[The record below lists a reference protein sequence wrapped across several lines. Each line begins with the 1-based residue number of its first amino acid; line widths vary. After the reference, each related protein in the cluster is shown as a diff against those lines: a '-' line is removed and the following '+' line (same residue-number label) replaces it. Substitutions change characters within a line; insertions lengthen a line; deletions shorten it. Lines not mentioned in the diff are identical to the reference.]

1 MSNFLQTRGM
11 LAKLLAT
18 ENLIVEHDSSAAT
31 ASFNTDTRV
40 LKLPVLKTE
49 NENVYNMFV
58 AHECAHA
65 LEPPQYWK
73 DDIPKGVSFD
83 FVNVIEDVRI
93 ERFIQDKFPGLR
105 SDFSK
110 GYDALNQD
118 DFFQILDKDLSKFS
132 FIDRI
137 NLHFKLGSRALVP
150 FTEEELTYVK
160 AVDEADTWQKV
171 LLVSQLITDYVNDK
185 AKTED
190 QQPQLVEQP
199 GNTDQSENQSSQ
211 SSSQSNS
218 DSSDDSDEDGD
229 DQQGESEEEEI
240 IRGFEQPNELK
251 SETQRAF
258 DEALEDLTDKSN
270 RSRNEI
276 IYATLGKINL
286 DELIVPIEVV
296 RETTIPPQSTSHIP
310 EERDRLHKYLSQI
323 KGDVNHMVQQFEM
336 KKSAD
341 AYARASQHKTGV
353 LNTNLLHNYKINDDL
368 FLRQTVT
375 PEGKCHGMVM
385 FLDWSG
391 SMAEISFSTVKQIIV
406 LAQFCRK
413 VQIPFDVYLFTSSR
427 TDRDLLLDDFSRAGT
442 LAHEVVG
449 LTQVLT
455 SKANKKQME
464 EDMFHLWCA
473 GKITNNYRAEHYLPC
488 SPYFTMGGTPLNN
501 ALFIVPELIKQF
513 RAKTGA
519 QKVSFVCITDGES
532 APSQYY
538 TKRTRYN
545 GEEEITLSYPYWEKL
560 MIRSGANVFPIDS
573 DNRGTNDVVRWLRT
587 QLTDVA
593 ITNIFLGKLAK
604 SASHLC
610 YNNVRL
616 DERKFKKDGCYA
628 TEADTW
634 PLIGVVNPNS
644 FGDAQDEIVVEDGAT
659 KFKIK
664 SALAKM
670 LKSKQSSRVI
680 LTQLVSQFS

>member
-18 ENLIVEHDSSAAT
+18 ENLIVEHDSSAST

-65 LEPPQYWK
+65 LETPQHWK

-150 FTEEELTYVK
+150 FTEEELIYVK

-171 LLVSQLITDYVNDK
+171 LLASKLITDYVNDK
-185 AKTED
+185 GQTETP
-190 QQPQLVEQP
+190 QPKLVDQP
-199 GNTDQSENQSSQ
+199 GNTDESENQSSQ

-218 DSSDDSDEDGD
+218 DSSDDTDEDGD
-229 DQQGESEEEEI
+229 EQQGESEEEEI
-240 IRGFEQPNELK
+240 RGFDQPDELK

-270 RSRNEI
+270 RGRNDI
-276 IYATLGKINL
+276 IYATLGDVNV

-296 RETTIPPQSTSHIP
+296 RESIMPPQSTSHIP
-310 EERDRLHKYLSQI
+310 EEKDRLHKYLTQI

-368 FLRQTVT
+368 FLRQSVT
-375 PEGKCHGMVM
+375 PDGKCHGMVM

-391 SMAEISFSTVKQIIV
+391 SMSDIAFSTVKQIIV
-406 LAQFCRK
+406 LTQFCRK

-427 TDRDLLLDDFSRAGT
+427 GDRDLMIQEFDRAGT

-455 SKANKKQME
+455 SKSTRKQIE
-464 EDMFHLWCA
+464 EDIFHLWCA
-473 GKITNNYRAEHYLPC
+473 AKLIGRSYQTVVLPW

-560 MIRSGANVFPIDS
+560 MIRTGANVFPIDS

-634 PLIGVVNPNS
+634 PLIGVINPNS
-644 FGDAQDEIVVEDGAT
+644 FGDSQEEIEVEDGAS
-659 KFKIK
+659 KAKIK
-664 SALAKM
+664 SALGKM

>member
-11 LAKLLAT
+11 LAKLLAQ
-18 ENLIVEHDSSAAT
+18 ENLLVEHNSTART
-31 ASFNTDTRV
+31 ASFDTENRV

-49 NENVYNMFV
+49 NENVYNMLC

-65 LEPPQYWK
+65 LETPQRWRE
-73 DDIPKGVSFD
+73 DIPAGVSPD

-110 GYDALNQD
+110 GYDALNKD

-132 FIDRI
+132 LIDRI

-150 FTEEELTYVK
+150 FTEEELTYVQ
-160 AVDEADTWQKV
+160 AVDGADTWQKV
-171 LLVSQLITDYVNDK
+171 LLASLLITDYVNDK

-190 QQPQLVEQP
+190 PKPQQVDQP

-211 SSSQSNS
+211 SSSQSKG
-218 DSSDDSDEDGD
+218 DDTKDGEDEG
-229 DQQGESEEEEI
+229 DQQGNDEQEDENASGAQQLDES
-240 IRGFEQPNELK
+240 K
-251 SETQRAF
+251 SQTQRAF
-258 DEALEDLTDKSN
+258 DDALEDLAESN
-270 RSRNEI
+270 RGRNDI
-276 IYATLGKINL
+276 IYATVGNINL
-286 DELIVPIEVV
+286 DELITPIEVV
-296 RETTIPPQSTSHIP
+296 RETILQPQITSHIP
-310 EERDRLHKYLSQI
+310 EEKDRLHKYLSQI

-353 LNTNLLHNYKINDDL
+353 LNTNLLHNYKISDDL

-391 SMAEISFSTVKQIIV
+391 SMSEISFSTVKQIIV

-413 VQIPFDVYLFTSSR
+413 VQIPFDVYLFT
-427 TDRDLLLDDFSRAGT
+427 TCGKDRDILVEDFDRAGT
-442 LAHEVVG
+442 LCHEAVG

-455 SKANKKQME
+455 SKANKKQMD

-473 GKITNNYRAEHYLPC
+473 GKITNNYRAEHYLPR
-488 SPYFTMGGTPLNN
+488 SPYFSMGGTPLNN

-532 APSQYY
+532 SPAQYY
-538 TKRTRYN
+538 TKRRRYD
-545 GEEEITLSYPYWEKL
+545 GSEDLSVSYPYYEKL
-560 MIRSGANVFPIDS
+560 MIRSGSNVFPIDP

-604 SASHLC
+604 SACHLS
-610 YNNVRL
+610 YNNVRM

-628 TEADTW
+628 VEADTW
-634 PLIGVVNPNS
+634 PLIGVVNPAS
-644 FGDAQDEIVVEDGAT
+644 FGDAQEEIVVEDGAT
-659 KFKIK
+659 KAKIK
-664 SALAKM
+664 SALGKM

-680 LTQLVSQFS
+680 LTQLVGQFS

>member
-1 MSNFLQTRGM
+1 MSNFIQTRGM

-18 ENLIVEHDSSAAT
+18 ENLIVEHDSTAST

-65 LEPPQYWK
+65 LETPQHWK
-73 DDIPKGVSFD
+73 DDIPAGVSFD

-93 ERFIQDKFPGLR
+93 ERFIQNKFPGLR
-105 SDFSK
+105 SDFSR
-110 GYDALNQD
+110 GYDALNKD

-150 FTEEELTYVK
+150 FSEEELTYVN

-171 LLVSQLITDYVNDK
+171 LLVSQLISNYVNEKD
-185 AKTED
+185 KTED
-190 QQPQLVEQP
+190 PQPQQVDQP
-199 GNTDQSENQSSQ
+199 GNTDSSENQSSQ

-218 DSSDDSDEDGD
+218 DSSDDTDGD
-229 DQQGESEEEEI
+229 GDEQQGESEEEEI
-240 IRGFEQPNELK
+240 INGFEQPDELR

-258 DEALEDLTDKSN
+258 DNALEDLTDTSN
-270 RSRNEI
+270 RGRNDI
-276 IYATLGKINL
+276 IYATLGDVNL
-286 DELIVPIEVV
+286 DNLIVNIDVV
-296 RETTIPPQSTSHIP
+296 RETIMQPSEQSWIPT
-310 EERDRLHKYLSQI
+310 ERDNLNKYLNQI

-368 FLRQTVT
+368 FLRQSVT
-375 PEGKCHGMVM
+375 PDGKCHGMVM

-391 SMAEISFSTVKQIIV
+391 SMSDIAFSTVKQIIV
-406 LAQFCRK
+406 LTQFCRK
-413 VQIPFDVYLFTSSR
+413 VQIPFDVYLFTTGGS
-427 TDRDLLLDDFSRAGT
+427 DRDLISQDFDRHRT

-455 SKANKKQME
+455 SKSSKKQLE
-464 EDMFHLWCA
+464 QDIFHLWCA
-473 GKITNNYRAEHYLPC
+473 GKLIGRTYSNVVLPW

-532 APSQYY
+532 APTQYY
-538 TKRTRYN
+538 SRRTRYD
-545 GEEEITLSYPYWEKL
+545 GSEDISITYPYYEKL
-560 MIRSGANVFPIDS
+560 MIRSGGNVFPIDS
-573 DNRGTNDVVRWLRT
+573 DNRGTNDVVRWLNS

-593 ITNIFLGKLAK
+593 VTNIFLGKLKK
-604 SASHLC
+604 SERHLI
-610 YNNVRL
+610 YNNARI
-616 DERKFKKDGCYA
+616 DERKFRKNGCYA
-628 TEADTW
+628 TETDSW
-634 PLIGVVNPNS
+634 PLIGVVNPDS
-644 FGDAQDEIVVEDGAT
+644 FGDAQEEIIIEDGASKT
-659 KFKIK
+659 KIK
-664 SALAKM
+664 SALGRM

>member
-18 ENLIVEHDSSAAT
+18 ENLIVEHDSTARTAA
-31 ASFNTDTRV
+31 FDTENRV

-49 NENVYNMFV
+49 NENVYNMLC

-65 LEPPQYWK
+65 LETPQRWRE
-73 DDIPKGVSFD
+73 DIPAGVSPD

-110 GYDALNQD
+110 GYDALNKE

-132 FIDRI
+132 LIDRI

-150 FTEEELTYVK
+150 FTEEELTYVQ
-160 AVDEADTWQKV
+160 AVDGADTWQKV
-171 LLVSQLITDYVNDK
+171 LLASLLITDYVNDK

-190 QQPQLVEQP
+190 PKPQQVDQP

-211 SSSQSNS
+211 SSSQSKG
-218 DSSDDSDEDGD
+218 DDTKDGEDEG
-229 DQQGESEEEEI
+229 DQQGNDEQEDENASGAQQLDES
-240 IRGFEQPNELK
+240 K
-251 SETQRAF
+251 SQTQRAF
-258 DEALEDLTDKSN
+258 DDALEDLAESN
-270 RSRNEI
+270 RGRNDI
-276 IYATLGKINL
+276 IYATVGNINL
-286 DELIVPIEVV
+286 DELITPIEVV
-296 RETTIPPQSTSHIP
+296 RETILQPHSTSHIP
-310 EERDRLHKYLSQI
+310 EEKDRLHKYLSQI

-353 LNTNLLHNYKINDDL
+353 LNTNLLHNYKISDDL

-391 SMAEISFSTVKQIIV
+391 SMSEISFSTVKQIIV

-413 VQIPFDVYLFTSSR
+413 VQIPFDVYLFT
-427 TDRDLLLDDFSRAGT
+427 TCGKDRDILVEDFDRDGT
-442 LAHEVVG
+442 LCHEAVG

-455 SKANKKQME
+455 SKANKKQMD

-473 GKITNNYRAEHYLPC
+473 GKITNNYRAEHYLPR
-488 SPYFTMGGTPLNN
+488 SPYFSMGGTPLNN

-532 APSQYY
+532 SPAQYY
-538 TKRTRYN
+538 TKRRRYD
-545 GEEEITLSYPYWEKL
+545 GSEDLSVSYPYYEKL
-560 MIRSGANVFPIDS
+560 MIRSGSNVFPIDP

-604 SASHLC
+604 SACHLS
-610 YNNVRL
+610 YNNVRM

-628 TEADTW
+628 VEADTW
-634 PLIGVVNPNS
+634 PLIGVVNPAS
-644 FGDAQDEIVVEDGAT
+644 FGDAQEEIVVEDGAT
-659 KFKIK
+659 KAKIK
-664 SALAKM
+664 SALGKM

-680 LTQLVSQFS
+680 LTQLVGQFS